1 MMIRSIDSTHLHLQ
15 VRSLLLQEIIQGE
28 FATLDMLPT
37 EMELCE
43 RLGVSR
49 TTLRHA
55 VTALEQEGYL
65 RRRQG
70 KGTIIDRNVCAMTA
84 RFDLNAEFSDLLR
97 DLGYTPR
104 VQFFASEE
112 EPADPERARLLK
124 VSENSPLLSINK
136 LWLADEKP
144 AIWCVDSIPT
154 SLINKPYS
162 DELLREDIFFFLRE
176 TGGHV
181 VSYLIA
187 NLFPRRLGEELGQLM
202 GIDANEPV
210 IASNAI
216 GYNPNGLPVLYTS
229 EVYAP
234 GIVTHSVLRAKI

>member
-1 MMIRSIDSTHLHLQ
+1 MIKSIDSTHLHLQ
-15 VRSLLLQEIIQGE
+15 VRKLLLQEIIQGE
-28 FATLDMLPT
+28 FAALDMLPT
-37 EMELCE
+37 EIELCE

-97 DLGYTPR
+97 DLGYTPT
-104 VQFFASEE
+104 VQFLASWE
-112 EPADPERARLLK
+112 EPADRERARRLK
-124 VSENSPLLSINK
+124 VPENTPLLSVNK
-136 LWLADEKP
+136 LWFADEKP
-144 AIWCVDSIPT
+144 AIWCVDSIPA
-154 SLINKPYS
+154 SLINKSYP
-162 DELLREDIFFFLRE
+162 DELLREDIFLFLKE
-176 TGGHV
+176 AGGQV

-187 NLFPRRLGEELGQLM
+187 NLFPRRLGDELGYLM
-202 GIDANEPV
+202 NLDADEPV
-210 IASNAI
+210 IASNAV
-216 GYNPNGLPVLYTS
+216 GYNPDGFPVLYTI

-234 GIVTHSVLRAKI
+234 GILTHSVLRAKI

>member
-1 MMIRSIDSTHLHLQ
+1 MIKCIDSTHLHLQ
-15 VRSLLLQEIIQGE
+15 VRKLLLQEIIQGE
-28 FATLDMLPT
+28 FATLNMLPT
-37 EMELCE
+37 ETELCE

-84 RFDLNAEFSDLLR
+84 RFDLNAEFSDLLK
-97 DLGYTPR
+97 DLGYTPT
-104 VQFFASEE
+104 VQFLASKGEL
-112 EPADPERARLLK
+112 ADLERARLLK
-124 VSENSPLLSINK
+124 VPENTPLLSVKK
-136 LWLADEKP
+136 LWFATEKP
-144 AIWCVDSIPT
+144 AIWCTDSIPT
-154 SLINKPYS
+154 SLIHKSYS
-162 DELLREDIFFFLRE
+162 DELLQADIFSFLKDVC
-176 TGGHV
+176 GQV

-202 GIDANEPV
+202 GMDPGEPV
-210 IASNAI
+210 IASKAV
-216 GYNPNGLPVLYTS
+216 GYNPDGLPVLYTI

-234 GIVTHSVLRAKI
+234 GILTHSVLRAKI

>member
-1 MMIRSIDSTHLHLQ
+1 MMIKSVDHTLLHLQ
-15 VRSLLLQEIIQGE
+15 VRKLLLREIVQGE
-28 FATLDMLPT
+28 FAMLDMLPT

-70 KGTIIDRNVCAMTA
+70 KGTIIDRNVCTMTA

-97 DLGYTPR
+97 DLGYTPT
-104 VQFFASEE
+104 VQFLASWE
-112 EPADPERARLLK
+112 EPANAERARLLK
-124 VSENSPLLSINK
+124 VAENSALLSVNK
-136 LWLADEKP
+136 LWFADEKP

-154 SLINKPYS
+154 SLINKPYT
-162 DELLREDIFFFLRE
+162 DDLLREDIFLFLKE
-176 TGGHV
+176 ASNQV

-187 NLFPRRLGEELGQLM
+187 NLFPRRLGDELGQLM
-202 GIDANEPV
+202 GLDPDEPV
-210 IASNAI
+210 IASNAV
-216 GYNPNGLPVLYTS
+216 GYNLDGLPVFYDL

-234 GIVTHSVLRAKI
+234 GILTHSVLRAKI

>member
-1 MMIRSIDSTHLHLQ
+1 MIKSIDSTHLHLQ
-15 VRSLLLQEIIQGE
+15 VRKLLLQEIVQGE
-28 FATLDMLPT
+28 FSKVDMLPT
-37 EMELCE
+37 ETELCE

-97 DLGYTPR
+97 DLGYTPT
-104 VQFFASEE
+104 VQFLASSPES
-112 EPADPERARLLK
+112 ADPDRASLLK
-124 VSENSPLLSINK
+124 VPENTALLSVKK
-136 LWLADEKP
+136 LWFATKKP
-144 AIWCVDSIPT
+144 AIWCTDSIPS
-154 SLINKPYS
+154 SLIHKPYS
-162 DELLREDIFFFLRE
+162 DELLQTDIFSFLKDACDQ
-176 TGGHV
+176 V
-181 VSYLIA
+181 VSYLVA

-202 GIDANEPV
+202 GIDADEPV
-210 IASNAI
+210 IASKAV
-216 GYNPNGLPVLYTS
+216 GYNPDGLPVLHTI

-234 GIVTHSVLRAKI
+234 GIITHSVLRAKI

>member
-1 MMIRSIDSTHLHLQ
+1 MIKSIDSTHLHLQ
-15 VRSLLLQEIIQGE
+15 VRKLLLQEIIQGE
-28 FATLDMLPT
+28 FAAVDMLPT
-37 EMELCE
+37 EIELCE

-97 DLGYTPR
+97 DLGYTPT
-104 VQFFASEE
+104 VQFLASWE
-112 EPADPERARLLK
+112 EPADRERARRLK
-124 VSENSPLLSINK
+124 VPENTPLLSVNK
-136 LWLADEKP
+136 LWFADEKP

-154 SLINKPYS
+154 SLINKSYP
-162 DELLREDIFFFLRE
+162 DELLREDIFLFLKE
-176 TGGHV
+176 AGGQV

-187 NLFPRRLGEELGQLM
+187 NLFPRRLGDELGYLM
-202 GIDANEPV
+202 NLDADEPV
-210 IASNAI
+210 IASNAV
-216 GYNPNGLPVLYTS
+216 GYNPDGFPVLYTI

-234 GIVTHSVLRAKI
+234 GILTHSVLRAKI

>member
-1 MMIRSIDSTHLHLQ
+1 MIKSIDSTHLHLQ
-15 VRSLLLQEIIQGE
+15 VRKLLLQEIIQGE
-28 FATLDMLPT
+28 FAAVDMLPT
-37 EMELCE
+37 EIELCE

-97 DLGYTPR
+97 DLGYTPT
-104 VQFFASEE
+104 VQFLASWE
-112 EPADPERARLLK
+112 EPADRERARRLK
-124 VSENSPLLSINK
+124 VPENTPLLSVNK
-136 LWLADEKP
+136 LWFADEKP
-144 AIWCVDSIPT
+144 AIWCVDSIPA
-154 SLINKPYS
+154 SLINKSYP
-162 DELLREDIFFFLRE
+162 DELLREDIFLFLKE
-176 TGGHV
+176 AGGQV

-187 NLFPRRLGEELGQLM
+187 NLFPRRLGDELGYLM
-202 GIDANEPV
+202 NLDADEPV
-210 IASNAI
+210 IASNAV
-216 GYNPNGLPVLYTS
+216 GYNPDGFPVLYTI

-234 GIVTHSVLRAKI
+234 GILTHSVLRAKI